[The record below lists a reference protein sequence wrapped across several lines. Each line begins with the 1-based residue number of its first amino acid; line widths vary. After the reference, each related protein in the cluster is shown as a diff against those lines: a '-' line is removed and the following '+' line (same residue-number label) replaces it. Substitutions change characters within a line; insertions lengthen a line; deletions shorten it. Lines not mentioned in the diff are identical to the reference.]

1 MKTFPGGYSLI
12 EAVIV
17 LVFVAAA
24 LCAASASLKKGIDQH
39 KLKTE
44 TKNIVVAMDDLHL
57 RAMQRGRA
65 VRVEIQST
73 GYAAWED
80 GICFLQKTLPRP
92 LHFLEESTKAIMF
105 YPKGVTS
112 PATLRLSDR
121 KSECRIITSLRGR
134 VRSQCI

>member
-1 MKTFPGGYSLI
+1 MKKFSRGFSLI
-12 EAVIV
+12 EAAVV
-17 LVFVAAA
+17 LAFIAAA
-24 LCAASASLKKGIDQH
+24 LGAASASVKKGLDQH

-44 TKNIVVAMDDLHL
+44 TKNIVVALDSLHL

-73 GYAAWED
+73 GYAAWEN

-92 LHFLEESTKAIMF
+92 LRFLEESTKAIMF
-105 YPKGVTS
+105 HPKGVTS

-121 KSECRIITSLRGR
+121 KHECRIITSLRGR